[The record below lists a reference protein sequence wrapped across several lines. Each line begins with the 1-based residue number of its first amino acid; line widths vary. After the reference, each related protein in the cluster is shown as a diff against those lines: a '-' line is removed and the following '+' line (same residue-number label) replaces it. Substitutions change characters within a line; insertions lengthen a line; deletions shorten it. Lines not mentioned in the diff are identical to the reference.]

1 MLDFLHVRR
10 RHPELLDEP
19 DVDPQSLAASLA
31 YNRRINWLLGYS
43 RLIVRQLARFSK
55 GWKPEQTI
63 RILDVGTG
71 SADIPRAI
79 LRWSNRCK
87 LDVRMVGID
96 LHALTVQEARQATAG
111 SPRFQLVRGNALR
124 LPFGDNSFDY
134 AITSMFLHH
143 LDEADAVQSLAE
155 MSRVARRGVIA
166 SDLLRLKRSYAF
178 IWIATLFSHPMV
190 KHDARV
196 SIAQA
201 FSRNEVM
208 DLRRRAGLEFT
219 AYRTHLTH
227 RFVLA
232 GEKVQRSSLNQ

>member
-31 YNRRINWLLGYS
+31 YIRRINWLLGYS

-79 LRWSNRCK
+79 LRWSNRRK
-87 LDVRMVGID
+87 IDVRVVGID

-111 SPRFQLVRGNALR
+111 SPRFQLIRGNALR

-143 LDEADAVQSLAE
+143 LD
-155 MSRVARRGVIA
+155 
-166 SDLLRLKRSYAF
+166 
-178 IWIATLFSHPMV
+178 
-190 KHDARV
+190 
-196 SIAQA
+196 
-201 FSRNEVM
+201 
-208 DLRRRAGLEFT
+208 
-219 AYRTHLTH
+219 
-227 RFVLA
+227 
-232 GEKVQRSSLNQ
+232 